1 MAGRARKPVHFTFGN
16 HMHWVDMQWLWGY
29 GVLPGSVR
37 DMIHLCREAGVK
49 GNVNFDAVGY
59 EKMAAECPEALAELR
74 EAVAQG
80 IIEPVGCSYGQ
91 PYGLFHGAE
100 SNIRQLTFGV
110 RTTLRL
116 LGVRPRA
123 FWEEEFYFFPQLP
136 QMLRQCGYT
145 GACLFFQWTWHTPE
159 VPREPHALILWE
171 GLDGSRLPTLPR
183 NDLNLHQWPEDFAPL
198 LTSKLLRE
206 LDQPAIVQWV
216 ELMPSR
222 DWMCRSE
229 VLLPKLKELQ
239 ANPEYEIV
247 PGTLSEVIA
256 KIGHAE
262 APVRRYTMDDVWH
275 GMTLGKNGDR
285 HPRTS
290 RACEHAILA
299 AESLAATASLL
310 GRPYA
315 QWDVYPTWELEEA
328 WRELLAAQH
337 HDNHECEGL
346 CGFVGYEQFSR
357 AASLANR
364 VVDCTVDLFCRRIV
378 GSPAPLLVNRF
389 AQPMAVHYQKTED
402 RKTPLRLADQVPP
415 FGFALPHTR
424 STRPLPKALLSR
436 VDKATIRLQRDTLQV
451 DIDTRRG
458 FITQI
463 RSAAFPEGILRS
475 DAPLLQFRRRV
486 GGVDD
491 HFAAAKVRIDSE
503 PSIPGRQSVGI
514 CRASD
519 VLPDE
524 VLDIVVDIHDTLDAV
539 FIEVMD
545 QTGEPDPGFAAAL
558 RTEIALAFDSAL
570 EADTPAAMAAIN
582 PAGSFQRKYPE
593 GDWMTSPQ
601 WFETVEQPFTAQH
614 VVAFRDAAAGATRGV
629 AYIHDGAQQFMRTAR
644 GAEQI
649 LRVNDPWDEGKA
661 ESASGEFQMLILP
674 FAQASP
680 ADLLR
685 ADAEH
690 NFAGTNKWHR
700 VHGLIGAETIGSPPA
715 DIPPVFGP
723 LSVENAPGVL
733 ATAFFRESMK
743 SGEHLPDWAG
753 HEMAR
758 RSGGACTHPFVI
770 RLVEYDG
777 VDAEVTLKLVG
788 PVASAAKT
796 NLMGEVGP
804 HVACGQDTRWLD
816 VTPAQPPQWA
826 IDPNTGSCCEFRGR
840 PLEWSQVRFRMRPHE
855 IATIYADMVMGRKEY
870 RDLDAKREVWA
881 TVHRDKQPGER
892 R

>member
-1 MAGRARKPVHFTFGN
+1 MAGLARKPVYFTFGN

-29 GVLPGSVR
+29 DVLPGSVR

-110 RTTLRL
+110 RTTRRL

-159 VPREPHALILWE
+159 VPREPHALIQWE

-239 ANPEYEIV
+239 ANPEFEIV

-346 CGFVGYEQFSR
+346 CGSIGFTSMRRAEQ
-357 AASLANR
+357 LARPVPGR
-364 VVDCTVDLFCRRIV
+364 VVQTLASRVAGEHGPHL
-378 GSPAPLLVNRF
+378 SPNLLGWPV
-389 AQPMAVHYQKTED
+389 ED
-402 RKTPLRLADQVPP
+402 RAGSRMSESNAIPP
-415 FGFALPHTR
+415 FGFRVEPPSRRATGRQSKESVKRTR
-424 STRPLPKALLSR
+424 NTITLSR
-436 VDKATIRLQRDTLQV
+436 GSLVCTIDRRTGCIVELRGPG
-451 DIDTRRG
+451 TRG
-458 FITQI
+458 
-463 RSAAFPEGILRS
+463 SLVSPKH
-475 DAPLLQFRRRV
+475 PLLQCRTTIERTERAFDKTEIEVER
-486 GGVDD
+486 
-491 HFAAAKVRIDSE
+491 E
-503 PSIPGRQSVGI
+503 PGFSAMVTI
-514 CRASD
+514 CRTGRGGISMTATVHLS
-519 VLPDE
+519 
-524 VLDIVVDIHDTLDAV
+524 LDADAV
-539 FIEVMD
+539 DVTLGFEAPR
-545 QTGEPDPGFAAAL
+545 PDPGLLNAL
-558 RTEIALAFDSAL
+558 SIDHCVALKETFLIADSPGAVHQVSGFTG
-570 EADTPAAMAAIN
+570 AR
-582 PAGSFQRKYPE
+582 RKYPT

-601 WFETVEQPFTAQH
+601 WFEDLPPALTAMSF
-614 VVAFRDAAAGATRGV
+614 VDFIDSRSAKGRGLLV
-629 AYIHDGAQQFMRTAR
+629 IHDGAQQFFTLDDR
-644 GAEQI
+644 
-649 LRVNDPWDEGKA
+649 LRQVLVAYDPWDEDNADCRSGMMMRRLRFIPHGCLSNA
-661 ESASGEFQMLILP
+661 QRVQFSSALEPP
-674 FAQASP
+674 FAFSH
-680 ADLLR
+680 LL
-685 ADAEH
+685 AQ
-690 NFAGTNKWHR
+690 R
-700 VHGLIGAETIGSPPA
+700 VSEAWSSEMPR
-715 DIPPVFGP
+715 VFGP
-723 LSVENAPGVL
+723 LSVEDAPGVL
-733 ATAFFRESMK
+733 ATAFHRESSK

-777 VDAEVTLKLVG
+777 EPAEVTLKLVG
-788 PVASAAKT
+788 PVAGAAKT

-816 VTPAQPPQWA
+816 VAPAEPPQWA
-826 IDPNTGSCCEFRGR
+826 IDPNSGSCYEFRGR

>member
-1 MAGRARKPVHFTFGN
+1 MAGLARKPVYFTFGN

-29 GVLPGSVR
+29 DVLPGSVR

-49 GNVNFDAVGY
+49 GNVNFDANGY

-110 RTTLRL
+110 RTTRRL

-159 VPREPHALILWE
+159 VPREPHALIQWE

-239 ANPEYEIV
+239 ANPEFEIV

-328 WRELLAAQH
+328 WRELLAGQH

-346 CGFVGYEQFSR
+346 CGSIGRASFQRASQLAEDIIERSTDLLARRTGLGTNCLVLFNANGTRCPSVSLGRSTEPVPAFGIACAPSWGARGVFGGRTKCRESESVITLVRGDFEVDVDRLGGFVSQIRGPVFPQGALSGGFPGFRMVSGEVGEQF
-357 AASLANR
+357 AQASLE
-364 VVDCTVDLFCRRIV
+364 
-378 GSPAPLLVNRF
+378 LVNDTF
-389 AQPMAVHYQKTED
+389 YGAIVQVTHKTAAGD
-402 RKTPLRLADQVPP
+402 RIAFQ
-415 FGFALPHTR
+415 
-424 STRPLPKALLSR
+424 
-436 VDKATIRLQRDTLQV
+436 IRLSPQHEAV
-451 DIDTRRG
+451 
-458 FITQI
+458 QI
-463 RSAAFPEGILRS
+463 LIFRS
-475 DAPLLQFRRRV
+475 D
-486 GGVDD
+486 
-491 HFAAAKVRIDSE
+491 E
-503 PSIPGRQSVGI
+503 
-514 CRASD
+514 
-519 VLPDE
+519 LPR
-524 VLDIVVDIHDTLDAV
+524 
-539 FIEVMD
+539 
-545 QTGEPDPGFAAAL
+545 PDPGFAGAL
-558 RTEIALAFDSAL
+558 TASIRPSFVPDSVL
-570 EADTPAAMAAIN
+570 TDTPNGIVTVQT
-582 PAGSFQRKYPE
+582 GSCGKRKYPT

-601 WFETVEQPFTAQH
+601 WFEEVVGAFTSLSFVDLIATGSGVE
-614 VVAFRDAAAGATRGV
+614 RGLLFAHTGSQQCV
-629 AYIHDGAQQFMRTAR
+629 RRGNAIECVLNAY
-644 GAEQI
+644 
-649 LRVNDPWDEGKA
+649 DPWDEERYGKGLENSTLLMMLLLEPHGA
-661 ESASGEFQMLILP
+661 ISTPDRLMRGRTLDNSAIATLSASP
-674 FAQASP
+674 
-680 ADLLR
+680 D
-685 ADAEH
+685 D
-690 NFAGTNKWHR
+690 
-700 VHGLIGAETIGSPPA
+700 ETVPCP
-715 DIPPVFGP
+715 FGP
-723 LSVENAPGVL
+723 LSVEGAPSVL
-733 ATAFFRESMK
+733 AEAFHRESSK

-777 VDAEVTLKLVG
+777 VEAEVTLKLVG
-788 PVASAAKT
+788 PVAGAAKT

-816 VTPAQPPQWA
+816 VAPAEPPQWA
-826 IDPNTGSCCEFRGR
+826 IDPNSGSCYEFRGR